1 MIELLQK
8 SGIFGYLIVLCSV
21 FSVAIIIERAITFRK
36 IRLKDQD
43 LLLKVIEAINNGK
56 IKELLPKLEN
66 SNSPVVKI
74 IYEIVERHIVETN
87 GCCVNSREAIEKT
100 VNFIA
105 QRELREM
112 EKFLPSLSS
121 ICQISPLLG
130 LLGTVTGMIKAFM
143 VIQQYGGKV
152 NAQVLAGG
160 IWEAMLTTAMGL
172 IVAIP
177 SMLAYNYF
185 NSKIN
190 KTVSMMNE
198 IGNEL
203 IHSLEKAGYFHHH

>member
-1 MIELLQK
+1 MIDLINK
-8 SGIFGYLIVLCSV
+8 SGIFGYLIVVCSV
-21 FSVAIIIERAITFRK
+21 FSLAIIIDKIITFRK
-36 IRLKDQD
+36 IRLKEPDI
-43 LLLKVIEAINNGK
+43 LLKIIDALNSGK
-56 IKELLPKLEN
+56 VTQLLPQLEK
-66 SNSPVVKI
+66 SKSPVVKI
-74 IYEIVERHIVETN
+74 VYEIITRHIVETD
-87 GCCVNSREAIEKT
+87 GCCIKSREAIEKT
-100 VNFIA
+100 INYIA
-105 QRELREM
+105 QRELREV
-112 EKFLPSLSS
+112 EKYLTALSS

-190 KTVSMMNE
+190 KLVSLMNE

-203 IHSLEKAGYFHHH
+203 IHALEKAGYFHHH